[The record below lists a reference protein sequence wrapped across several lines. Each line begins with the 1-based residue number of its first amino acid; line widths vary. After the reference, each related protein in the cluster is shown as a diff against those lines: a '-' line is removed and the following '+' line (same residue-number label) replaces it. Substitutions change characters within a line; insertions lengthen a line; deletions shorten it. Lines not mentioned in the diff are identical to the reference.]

1 VGTIGSSYRTGR
13 LSRLMPMWIGG
24 CISLGAVA
32 AVCLGLRLG
41 VSSTGFCL
49 LIVIVLLSL
58 MDSFISSAI
67 FSVVGAT
74 LLDFFFTAPLYSLQI
89 GRTEDYFPLIAF
101 FITSVAVTTLVRR
114 IDRVEKVQRAQARLL
129 DLTQDTVF
137 SRDQKE
143 VISYWN
149 HAAETLYGWKKE
161 EAIGKVADELL
172 RTLFPAPRVEIQ
184 QLYLRAGHWEGEL
197 IRTRHDGSEVIVA
210 SRWTLQRDEGGA
222 PLATLETNNDIT
234 QRKRAEEWL
243 RKSQAQYLA
252 EAQRLSCTGSFGW
265 NASTGEVFWSEQA
278 FDIFEYDVAT
288 TPTIDM
294 IRQRVHPDDIQ
305 AFEQLLAQAG
315 RSSSDFDVEYRLLF
329 PDGTVKHLHIV
340 ARRTV
345 GQLDSGRFIGA
356 VMDVTEAKQT
366 EERLRQAQNELA
378 RASRITALGELSAS
392 IADEVGQP
400 LAAIIT
406 NGEAGLRWL
415 HREPLNMKEIEGCMT
430 QITDEGHRAAEIVRR
445 VRKLM
450 KGAPPDRALV
460 EVNELI
466 EEVTALI
473 RGEVESQGG
482 SLVLNLAPGLPA
494 VLGDRVQLQQV
505 LINIIINGVQAMA
518 TVDGDRELVLGAR
531 LDNEENV
538 VVAVRDSGS
547 GISKENLPR
556 VFEAFFTTRSTGIG
570 MGLAIC
576 SSIIEAHGGQI
587 WASNNPEGGSTFS
600 FSLPSARVSTALV

>member
-1 VGTIGSSYRTGR
+1 
-13 LSRLMPMWIGG
+13 
-24 CISLGAVA
+24 
-32 AVCLGLRLG
+32 
-41 VSSTGFCL
+41 
-49 LIVIVLLSL
+49 
-58 MDSFISSAI
+58 
-67 FSVVGAT
+67 
-74 LLDFFFTAPLYSLQI
+74 
-89 GRTEDYFPLIAF
+89 
-101 FITSVAVTTLVRR
+101 
-114 IDRVEKVQRAQARLL
+114 
-129 DLTQDTVF
+129 
-137 SRDQKE
+137 
-143 VISYWN
+143 
-149 HAAETLYGWKKE
+149 
-161 EAIGKVADELL
+161 
-172 RTLFPAPRVEIQ
+172 
-184 QLYLRAGHWEGEL
+184 
-197 IRTRHDGSEVIVA
+197 
-210 SRWTLQRDEGGA
+210 
-222 PLATLETNNDIT
+222 
-234 QRKRAEEWL
+234 
-243 RKSQAQYLA
+243 
-252 EAQRLSCTGSFGW
+252 
-265 NASTGEVFWSEQA
+265 
-278 FDIFEYDVAT
+278 
-288 TPTIDM
+288 
-294 IRQRVHPDDIQ
+294 
-305 AFEQLLAQAG
+305 
-315 RSSSDFDVEYRLLF
+315 
-329 PDGTVKHLHIV
+329 
-340 ARRTV
+340 
-345 GQLDSGRFIGA
+345 

-556 VFEAFFTTRSTGIG
+556 VFEAFFTTRGTGIG